1 MRLNDMRKKFI
12 AGNWKMYTTLTAAK
26 DLAESLAKNIVDD
39 SVTVA
44 ICPPFPW
51 LIPVANIVSGSH
63 VKVGGQNCHYAND
76 GAYTG
81 DVAPGMLVEAG
92 CKYVIIGHSERRHG
106 IAEPDLFLN
115 RKVKAAITAGLEV
128 IFCVGELLAERDG
141 KQTEAVLEYQLAA
154 GLAGLPES
162 AVSKLVIAYEPVW
175 AIGTGKVATPQQA
188 QDAHA
193 FIRSKFATMYSK
205 VAADALIIQYGGSVK
220 PDNAA
225 EILKQADVD
234 GALVGGASL
243 KADSFIGIINAAK

>member
-1 MRLNDMRKKFI
+1 MRKKFI

-26 DLAESLAKNIVDD
+26 DLAESIANMITDD

-44 ICPPFPW
+44 VCPPFPW
-51 LIPVANIVSGSH
+51 LMTVANTVTGTP
-63 VKVGGQNCHYAND
+63 VKVGGQNCHYANE

-106 IAEPDLFLN
+106 LAEPDLFLN
-115 RKVKAAITAGLEV
+115 RKVKAAIAAGLEV
-128 IFCVGELLAERDG
+128 IFCIGELLAEREG

-154 GLAGLPES
+154 GLAGVPAS
-162 AVSKLVIAYEPVW
+162 ALSKLVIAYEPVW

-188 QDAHA
+188 QETHA

-205 VAADALIIQYGGSVK
+205 AAADSLIIQYGGSVK
-220 PDNAA
+220 PDNAN
-225 EILKQADVD
+225 EILKQPDVD

-243 KADSFIGIINAAK
+243 KADSFVAIVNAAK